1 MALCGCLT
9 SNVELGHKDSVGQRS
24 EGKTCKIPTPST
36 GPTQLFLHL
45 VPAELQ
51 QEKRSLTGKTRNYEE
66 ENGKGE
72 SEREVLGGGKEDRS
86 DPRES
91 D

>member
-1 MALCGCLT
+1 M
-9 SNVELGHKDSVGQRS
+9 ELGHKDSVGRRS
-24 EGKTCKIPTPST
+24 EGKNCKIPTPST

-45 VPAELQ
+45 APAELQ
-51 QEKRSLTGKTRNYEE
+51 RETRSLTGKTRKYYE

-72 SEREVLGGGKEDRS
+72 REREVLGGGKEDRS
-86 DPRES
+86 DPREMKS